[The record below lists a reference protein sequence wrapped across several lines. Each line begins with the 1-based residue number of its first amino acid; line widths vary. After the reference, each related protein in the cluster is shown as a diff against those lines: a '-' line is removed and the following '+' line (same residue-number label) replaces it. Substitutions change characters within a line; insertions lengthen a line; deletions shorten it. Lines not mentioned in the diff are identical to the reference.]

1 LSTPQ
6 APLYAC
12 LVTICAS
19 CAHENA
25 DGAKFCQ
32 ECGSELSAPA
42 QERRKLATLLFCDV
56 SGSTAMGERLD
67 AEAVREL
74 MFRYFHQ
81 IRSAIEGHGGTVEK
95 FAGDAVLAVFGVPLA
110 HEDDVLRATRAA
122 LEMRKRLEDLNEE
135 LERRFGSKLQLR
147 IGINTGEVVS
157 GDASSRD
164 TFVTGDA
171 VNVAARLEQAAQ
183 PGEILLGELSATL
196 SRAEVEPLPPIAAK
210 GKSEPVPAFRLLAAP
225 PPAARAVQPLV
236 GRERELEQLRA
247 FFAEALS
254 ESRCLL
260 ACVVGEPGVG
270 KTRLVSEL
278 CSRFGSRA
286 RILVGRCLSYGEG
299 ITYWPLAEIVR
310 QAASIHDED
319 SREEARAK
327 LEQLCDA
334 RAARAVSA
342 FVGLGGEATLEEAPW
357 AFATL
362 LSTLAQEQPLL
373 LVVEDVH
380 WADEALLELLEDVA
394 GRIRQPVLILTTAR
408 PERDWHAGLRLHP
421 LAADEIARLL
431 ASSSLAAEQ
440 RAEIVRRSGGNPLFA
455 EELAAYLRERPDA
468 EETPPTLGALL
479 SARLDLLSEDERAC
493 AERGAV
499 EGELFHRGA
508 VETLSHDD
516 DVQPLLERLAER
528 ELIRSAPALFV
539 DEAAFRFKH
548 ALVRD
553 AAYSG
558 ISKRL
563 RAELHERFA
572 DWLAD
577 KAGDRFEE
585 LQEIVGYHLEQAC
598 RYRGELGLPT
608 EELAERAGW
617 HLATA
622 GRRALWRLNYRVAA
636 GLLERAAEMT
646 RPLWL
651 DVHLELDLARS
662 RAENPAEAAAIAA
675 AASERARIA
684 GDRTGEAL
692 AQLFAVNMRLFE
704 GGAGTDDL
712 ESCAR
717 VVIPM
722 LEQAGDHVGL
732 VDAFYAL
739 VSIARVRG
747 QYEAWARAAEQAI
760 HHTRLAGR
768 PASILF
774 GLGLA
779 LAEGPRRADEA
790 ILTFDALAG
799 ETPPPSSL
807 LDRAILAAMLG
818 QFEEAWPLARQ
829 AIARLEEMGADA
841 VLNEGSLA
849 QIAMLAGDHEA
860 AASCLRRLSDHVEER
875 YQSAFF
881 LSGFAVLLGRVLCE
895 LGRFDEAEPLAQ
907 VGRDERDEEDLQVQ
921 ALWRQVQ
928 ARVLAYRGESES
940 AEALVRE
947 AIAIVE
953 QTDGLNMAG
962 DAYCDFAEV
971 LAAADRTDE
980 AAEALEQ
987 ALERYERKK
996 NLAMVAQ
1003 VRPKLKALREK
1014 LPT

>member
-1 LSTPQ
+1 ML
-6 APLYAC
+6 
-12 LVTICAS
+12 ICAKCGRES
-19 CAHENA
+19 EGDFAFCPRC
-25 DGAKFCQ
+25 GA
-32 ECGSELSAPA
+32 ELGKRFAPCE
-42 QERRKLATLLFCDV
+42 QRKTVTVLFCDV
-56 SGSTAMGERLD
+56 TGSTALGERLD
-67 AEAVREL
+67 SEAVREL

-81 IRSAIEGHGGTVEK
+81 MRSAIEGHGGTVEK
-95 FAGDAVLAVFGVPLA
+95 FIGDAVMGVFGVPVA
-110 HEDDVLRATRAA
+110 HEDDASRAVRAA
-122 LEMRKRLEDLNEE
+122 LEMRERLGELNHE
-135 LERRFGSKLQLR
+135 LRSRFGSSLQLR
-147 IGINTGEVVS
+147 IGINTGDVVT
-157 GDASSRD
+157 GDPSSRE

-171 VNVAARLEQAAQ
+171 VNVAARLEQAAA
-183 PGEILLGELSATL
+183 PGEILLGELTATL
-196 SRAEVEPLPPIAAK
+196 SHAEAEKVAPIEAK
-210 GKSEPVPAFRLLAAP
+210 GKAERVPGFRVLGAPVGT
-225 PPAARAVQPLV
+225 ARAEPPLV
-236 GRERELEQLRA
+236 GRDEELRRLEVLV
-247 FFAEALS
+247 EEVVS
-254 ESRCLL
+254 DSRCRL

-278 CSRFGSRA
+278 CSRLGSRA
-286 RILVGRCLSYGEG
+286 RILVGRCLSYGDG

-310 QAASIHDED
+310 QAASIRDED
-319 SREEARAK
+319 SREQARAK

-362 LSTLAQEQPLL
+362 LSSLAQEQPLL

-380 WADEALLELLEDVA
+380 WAEEALLELLEDVA
-394 GRIRQPVLILTTAR
+394 ARIRQPVLLLATAR
-408 PERDWHAGLRLHP
+408 PERDWHAELRLHP
-421 LAADEIARLL
+421 LAEDEIARVL
-431 ASSSLAAEQ
+431 ASSSLATEQ
-440 RAEIVRRSGGNPLFA
+440 RAEVVRRSGGNPLFA
-455 EELAAYLRERPDA
+455 EELAAYLRESPDA
-468 EETPPTLGALL
+468 GEIPPTLSTLL
-479 SARLDLLSEDERAC
+479 SARLDLLSEAERAC

-499 EGELFHRGA
+499 EGALFHRGA
-508 VETLSHDD
+508 VETLSHDG
-516 DVQPLLERLAER
+516 DVQPLLERLVER

-585 LQEIVGYHLEQAC
+585 VEEIVGYHLEQAC
-598 RYRGELGLPT
+598 RYRRELGLAS

-636 GLLERAAEMT
+636 GLLERAAEMS

-662 RAENPAEAAAIAA
+662 HAQSPAQAAAIAA

-684 GDRTGEAL
+684 GDQTAEAL
-692 AQLFAVNMRLFE
+692 AQLFAVHMRLFD

-712 ESCAR
+712 DSCAR
-717 VVIPM
+717 AVIPM
-722 LEQAGDHVGL
+722 LEQTGDHVGL
-732 VDAFYAL
+732 VDAFSAL
-739 VSIARVRG
+739 VSIANVRG

-760 HHTRLAGR
+760 HHTRLTGR

-774 GLGLA
+774 GLGIA
-779 LAEGPRRADEA
+779 LAQGPRRADEA
-790 ILTFDALAG
+790 ILTFDAVAG

-818 QFEEAWPLARQ
+818 RFDEAWPLARE
-829 AIARLEEMGADA
+829 ASARLEEMGADP
-841 VLNEGSLA
+841 VINEGSLA

-860 AASCLRRLSDHVEER
+860 AASRLRRLFGHLEQR
-875 YQSAFF
+875 YVRSAF
-881 LSGFAVLLGRVLCE
+881 SAFAVLLGRVLCE

-907 VGRDERDEEDLQVQ
+907 IGRDQGVEEELQVQ

-928 ARVLAYRGESES
+928 ARVLAYRGECES
-940 AEALVRE
+940 AEALARE

-962 DAYCDFAEV
+962 DAYCDLADV
-971 LAAADRTDE
+971 LTAAGRTDE
-980 AAEALEQ
+980 AAGALEQ
-987 ALERYERKK
+987 ALECYERKK

-1003 VRPKLKALREK
+1003 VRPKLEK
-1014 LPT
+1014 LRQGAAA

>member
-1 LSTPQ
+1 ML
-6 APLYAC
+6 
-12 LVTICAS
+12 ICAKCGRES
-19 CAHENA
+19 EGDFAFCPRC
-25 DGAKFCQ
+25 GA
-32 ECGSELSAPA
+32 ELGKRFAPCE
-42 QERRKLATLLFCDV
+42 QRKTVTVLFCDV
-56 SGSTAMGERLD
+56 TGSTALGERLD
-67 AEAVREL
+67 SEAVREL

-81 IRSAIEGHGGTVEK
+81 MRSAIEGHGGTVEK
-95 FAGDAVLAVFGVPLA
+95 FIGDAVMGVFGVPVA
-110 HEDDVLRATRAA
+110 HEDDASRAVRAA
-122 LEMRKRLEDLNEE
+122 LEMRERLGELNHE
-135 LERRFGSKLQLR
+135 LRSRFGSSLQLR
-147 IGINTGEVVS
+147 IGINTGDVVT
-157 GDASSRD
+157 GDPSSRE

-171 VNVAARLEQAAQ
+171 VNVAARLEQAAA
-183 PGEILLGELSATL
+183 PGEILLGELTATL
-196 SRAEVEPLPPIAAK
+196 SHAEAEKVAPIEAK
-210 GKSEPVPAFRLLAAP
+210 GKAERVPGFRVLGAPVAT
-225 PPAARAVQPLV
+225 ARAEPPLV
-236 GRERELEQLRA
+236 GRDEELRRLEVLV
-247 FFAEALS
+247 EEVVS
-254 ESRCLL
+254 DSRCRL

-278 CSRFGSRA
+278 CSRLGSRA
-286 RILVGRCLSYGEG
+286 RILVGRCLSYGDG

-310 QAASIHDED
+310 QAASIRDED
-319 SREEARAK
+319 SREQARAK

-362 LSTLAQEQPLL
+362 LSSLAQEQPLL

-380 WADEALLELLEDVA
+380 WAEEALLELLEDVA
-394 GRIRQPVLILTTAR
+394 ARIRQPVLLLATAR
-408 PERDWHAGLRLHP
+408 PERDWHAELRLHP
-421 LAADEIARLL
+421 LAEDEIARVL
-431 ASSSLAAEQ
+431 ASSSLATEQ
-440 RAEIVRRSGGNPLFA
+440 RAEVVRRSGGNPLFA
-455 EELAAYLRERPDA
+455 EELAAYLRESPDA
-468 EETPPTLGALL
+468 GEIPPTLSTLL
-479 SARLDLLSEDERAC
+479 SARLDLLSEAERAC

-499 EGELFHRGA
+499 EGALFHRGA
-508 VETLSHDD
+508 VETLSHDG
-516 DVQPLLERLAER
+516 DVQPLLERLVER

-553 AAYSG
+553 AAYSR

-585 LQEIVGYHLEQAC
+585 LEEIVGYHLEQAC
-598 RYRGELGLPT
+598 RYRRELGLAS

-636 GLLERAAEMT
+636 GLLERAAEMS

-662 RAENPAEAAAIAA
+662 HAQSPAQAAAIAA

-684 GDRTGEAL
+684 GDQTAEAL
-692 AQLFAVNMRLFE
+692 AQLFAVHMRLFD

-712 ESCAR
+712 DSCAR
-717 VVIPM
+717 AVIPM
-722 LEQAGDHVGL
+722 LEQTGDHVGL
-732 VDAFYAL
+732 VDAFSAL
-739 VSIARVRG
+739 VSIANVRG

-760 HHTRLAGR
+760 HHTRLTGR

-774 GLGLA
+774 GLGIA
-779 LAEGPRRADEA
+779 LAQGPRRADEA
-790 ILTFDALAG
+790 ILTFDAVAG

-818 QFEEAWPLARQ
+818 RFDEAWPLARE
-829 AIARLEEMGADA
+829 ASARLEEMGADP
-841 VLNEGSLA
+841 VINEGSLA

-860 AASCLRRLSDHVEER
+860 AASRLRRLFGHLEQR
-875 YQSAFF
+875 YVRSAF
-881 LSGFAVLLGRVLCE
+881 SAFAVLLGRVLCE

-907 VGRDERDEEDLQVQ
+907 IGRDQGVEEELQVQ

-928 ARVLAYRGESES
+928 ARVLAYRGECES
-940 AEALVRE
+940 AEALARE

-962 DAYCDFAEV
+962 DAYCDLADV
-971 LAAADRTDE
+971 LTAAGRTDE
-980 AAEALEQ
+980 AAGALEQ
-987 ALERYERKK
+987 ALECYERKK

-1003 VRPKLKALREK
+1003 VRPKLEK
-1014 LPT
+1014 LRQGAAA

>member
-1 LSTPQ
+1 VL
-6 APLYAC
+6 
-12 LVTICAS
+12 ICAKCGRES
-19 CAHENA
+19 EGDFAFCPRC
-25 DGAKFCQ
+25 GA
-32 ECGSELSAPA
+32 ELGKRFAPCE
-42 QERRKLATLLFCDV
+42 QRKTVTVLFCDV
-56 SGSTAMGERLD
+56 TGSTALGERLD
-67 AEAVREL
+67 SEAVREL

-81 IRSAIEGHGGTVEK
+81 MRSAIEGHGGTVEK
-95 FAGDAVLAVFGVPLA
+95 FIGDAVMGVFGVPVA
-110 HEDDVLRATRAA
+110 HEDDASRAVRAA
-122 LEMRKRLEDLNEE
+122 LEMRERLGELNHE
-135 LERRFGSKLQLR
+135 LRSRFGSSLQLR
-147 IGINTGEVVS
+147 IGINTGDVVT
-157 GDASSRD
+157 GDPSSRE

-171 VNVAARLEQAAQ
+171 VNVAARLEQAAA
-183 PGEILLGELSATL
+183 PGEILLGELTATL
-196 SRAEVEPLPPIAAK
+196 SHAEAEKVAPIEAK
-210 GKSEPVPAFRLLAAP
+210 GKAERVPGFRVLGAPVAT
-225 PPAARAVQPLV
+225 ARAEPPLV
-236 GRERELEQLRA
+236 GRDEELRRLEVLV
-247 FFAEALS
+247 EEVVS
-254 ESRCLL
+254 DSRCRL

-278 CSRFGSRA
+278 CSRLGSRA
-286 RILVGRCLSYGEG
+286 RILVGRCLSYGDG

-310 QAASIHDED
+310 QAASIRDED
-319 SREEARAK
+319 SREQARAK

-362 LSTLAQEQPLL
+362 LSSLAQEQPLL

-380 WADEALLELLEDVA
+380 WAEEALLELLEDVA
-394 GRIRQPVLILTTAR
+394 ARIRQPVLLLATAR
-408 PERDWHAGLRLHP
+408 PERDWHAELRLHP
-421 LAADEIARLL
+421 LAEDEIARVL
-431 ASSSLAAEQ
+431 ASSSLATEQ
-440 RAEIVRRSGGNPLFA
+440 RAEVVRRSGGNPLFA
-455 EELAAYLRERPDA
+455 EELAAYLRESPDA
-468 EETPPTLGALL
+468 GEIPPTLSTLL
-479 SARLDLLSEDERAC
+479 SARLDLLSEAERAC

-499 EGELFHRGA
+499 EGALFHRGA
-508 VETLSHDD
+508 VETLSHDG
-516 DVQPLLERLAER
+516 DVQPLLERLVER

-585 LQEIVGYHLEQAC
+585 LEEIVGYHLEQAC
-598 RYRGELGLPT
+598 RYRRELGLAS

-636 GLLERAAEMT
+636 GLLERAAEMS

-662 RAENPAEAAAIAA
+662 HAQSPAQAAAIAA

-684 GDRTGEAL
+684 GDQTAEAL
-692 AQLFAVNMRLFE
+692 AQLFAVHMRLFD

-712 ESCAR
+712 DSCAR
-717 VVIPM
+717 AVIPM
-722 LEQAGDHVGL
+722 LEQTGDHVGL
-732 VDAFYAL
+732 VDAFSAL
-739 VSIARVRG
+739 VSIANVRG

-760 HHTRLAGR
+760 HHTRLTGR

-774 GLGLA
+774 GLGIA
-779 LAEGPRRADEA
+779 LAQGPRRADEA
-790 ILTFDALAG
+790 ILTFDAVAG

-818 QFEEAWPLARQ
+818 RFDEAWPLARE
-829 AIARLEEMGADA
+829 ASARLEEMGADP
-841 VLNEGSLA
+841 VINEGSLA

-860 AASCLRRLSDHVEER
+860 AASRLRRLFGHLEQR
-875 YQSAFF
+875 YVRSAF
-881 LSGFAVLLGRVLCE
+881 SAFAVLLGRVLCE

-907 VGRDERDEEDLQVQ
+907 IGRDQGVEEELQVQ

-928 ARVLAYRGESES
+928 ARVLAYRGECES
-940 AEALVRE
+940 AEALARE

-962 DAYCDFAEV
+962 DAYCDLADV
-971 LAAADRTDE
+971 LTAAGRTDE
-980 AAEALEQ
+980 AAGALEQ
-987 ALERYERKK
+987 ALECYERKK

-1003 VRPKLKALREK
+1003 VRPKLEK
-1014 LPT
+1014 LRQGAAA

>member
-1 LSTPQ
+1 VVID
-6 APLYAC
+6 AAAFYAC

-32 ECGSELSAPA
+32 ECGSELSVAA

-67 AEAVREL
+67 SEAVREL

-81 IRSAIEGHGGTVEK
+81 MRSAIEGHGGTVEK
-95 FAGDAVLAVFGVPLA
+95 FVGDAVLAVFGVPLV
-110 HEDDVLRATRAA
+110 HEDDALRATRAA
-122 LEMRKRLEDLNEE
+122 LEMRRRLEDLNEE
-135 LERRFGSKLQLR
+135 LERRFGAKLHLR

-183 PGEILLGELSATL
+183 PGEILLGELSAAL
-196 SRAEVEPLPPIAAK
+196 SRAEVEALAPIAAK

-225 PPAARAVQPLV
+225 PPAARAERPLV
-236 GRERELEQLRA
+236 GRERELEQLQTLLEQA
-247 FFAEALS
+247 VS

-260 ACVVGEPGVG
+260 ASVVGEPGVG
-270 KTRLVSEL
+270 KTRLMSEL
-278 CSRFGSRA
+278 CSRLGSRA
-286 RILVGRCLSYGEG
+286 RILGGRCRSYGEG

-310 QAASIHDED
+310 QAASIRDED
-319 SREEARAK
+319 SREQARAK

-342 FVGLGGEATLEEAPW
+342 FVGLGGEVTLEEAPW

-362 LSTLAQEQPLL
+362 LSSVAQEQPLL

-380 WADEALLELLEDVA
+380 WAEEALLELLEDVA
-394 GRIRQPVLILTTAR
+394 GRIRQPVLLLATAR
-408 PERDWHAGLRLHP
+408 PEREWHAELRLRP
-421 LAADEIARLL
+421 LASDEIARLL
-431 ASSSLAAEQ
+431 ASSGIATEA
-440 RAEIVRRSGGNPLFA
+440 RAEVVRRSGGNPLFA
-455 EELAAYLRERPDA
+455 EELAAYLRECPDA
-468 EETPPTLGALL
+468 GEIPPTLSALL
-479 SARLDLLSEDERAC
+479 SARLDLLSEAERAC

-499 EGELFHRGA
+499 EGEFFHRGA
-508 VETLSHDD
+508 VETLSPDG
-516 DVQPLLERLAER
+516 DVQSLLERLVER

-539 DEAAFRFKH
+539 GEAAFRFKH

-558 ISKRL
+558 ISKRR

-585 LQEIVGYHLEQAC
+585 LEEIVGYHLEQAC
-598 RYRGELGLPT
+598 RYRRELGLAS
-608 EELAERAGW
+608 EELAERAGS

-622 GRRALWRLNYRVAA
+622 GRRALWRLNYPVAA
-636 GLLERAAEMT
+636 GLLGRAAEMS
-646 RPLWL
+646 RPLRL

-662 RAENPAEAAAIAA
+662 HVQSPAEAAAIAA

-684 GDRTGEAL
+684 GDQTGEAL
-692 AQLFAVNMRLFE
+692 AQLFAVNIHLFD

-712 ESCAR
+712 DSCVR

-732 VDAFYAL
+732 VDAYNAL
-739 VSIARVRG
+739 ISIARVRG

-779 LAEGPRRADEA
+779 LAHGPRRADEA
-790 ILTFDALAG
+790 ILTFDAVAG

-807 LDRAILAAMLG
+807 LDRAVLAAMLG
-818 QFEEAWPLARQ
+818 RFDEAWPLARE
-829 AIARLEEMGADA
+829 ASARLEEMGADP
-841 VLNEGSLA
+841 VLNEASLA
-849 QIAMLAGDHEA
+849 EIAMLAGDYEA
-860 AASCLRRLSDHVEER
+860 AASRLRRLCGHAEER
-875 YQSAFF
+875 YARSA
-881 LSGFAVLLGRVLCE
+881 LSTFAVLLGRVLCE
-895 LGRFDEAEPLAQ
+895 LGRFDEAEPLAKI
-907 VGRDERDEEDLQVQ
+907 GRQERDEEDLEVQ

-940 AEALVRE
+940 AEALARE

-953 QTDGLNMAG
+953 QTDGLNIAG
-962 DAYCDFAEV
+962 DAYCDLADV
-971 LAAADRTDE
+971 LTAAGRTDE
-980 AAEALEQ
+980 AAEALGQ
-987 ALERYERKK
+987 ALNRYERKK

-1003 VRPKLKALREK
+1003 VKPKLEALR
-1014 LPT
+1014 TGVQ

>member
-1 LSTPQ
+1 VL
-6 APLYAC
+6 
-12 LVTICAS
+12 ICAKCGRES
-19 CAHENA
+19 EGDFAFCPRC
-25 DGAKFCQ
+25 GA
-32 ECGSELSAPA
+32 ELGKRFAPCE
-42 QERRKLATLLFCDV
+42 QRKTVTVLFCDV
-56 SGSTAMGERLD
+56 TGSTALGERLD
-67 AEAVREL
+67 SEAVREL

-81 IRSAIEGHGGTVEK
+81 MRSAIEGHGGTVEK
-95 FAGDAVLAVFGVPLA
+95 FIGDAVMGVFGVPVA
-110 HEDDVLRATRAA
+110 HEDDASRAVRAA
-122 LEMRKRLEDLNEE
+122 LEMRERLGELNHE
-135 LERRFGSKLQLR
+135 LRSRFGSSLQLR
-147 IGINTGEVVS
+147 IGINTGDVVT
-157 GDASSRD
+157 GDPSSRE

-171 VNVAARLEQAAQ
+171 VNVAARLEQAAA
-183 PGEILLGELSATL
+183 PGEILLGELTATL
-196 SRAEVEPLPPIAAK
+196 SHAEAEKVAPIEAK
-210 GKSEPVPAFRLLAAP
+210 GKAERVPGFRVLGAPVAT
-225 PPAARAVQPLV
+225 ARAEPPLV
-236 GRERELEQLRA
+236 GRDEELRRLEVLV
-247 FFAEALS
+247 EEVVS
-254 ESRCLL
+254 DSRCRL

-278 CSRFGSRA
+278 CSRLGSRA
-286 RILVGRCLSYGEG
+286 RILVGRCLSYGDG

-310 QAASIHDED
+310 QAASIRDED
-319 SREEARAK
+319 SREQARAK

-362 LSTLAQEQPLL
+362 LSSLAQEQPLL

-380 WADEALLELLEDVA
+380 WAEEALLELLEDVA
-394 GRIRQPVLILTTAR
+394 ARIRQPVLLLATAR
-408 PERDWHAGLRLHP
+408 PERDWHAELRLHP
-421 LAADEIARLL
+421 LAEDEIARVL
-431 ASSSLAAEQ
+431 ASSSLATEQ
-440 RAEIVRRSGGNPLFA
+440 RAEVVRRSGGNPLFA
-455 EELAAYLRERPDA
+455 EELAAYLRESPDA
-468 EETPPTLGALL
+468 GEIPPTLSTLL
-479 SARLDLLSEDERAC
+479 SARLDLLSEAERAC

-499 EGELFHRGA
+499 EGALFHRGA
-508 VETLSHDD
+508 VETLSHDG
-516 DVQPLLERLAER
+516 DVQPLLERLVER

-553 AAYSG
+553 AAYSR

-585 LQEIVGYHLEQAC
+585 LEEIVGYHLEQAC
-598 RYRGELGLPT
+598 RYRRELGLAS

-636 GLLERAAEMT
+636 GLLERAAEMS

-662 RAENPAEAAAIAA
+662 HAQSPAQAAAIAA

-684 GDRTGEAL
+684 GDQTAEAL
-692 AQLFAVNMRLFE
+692 AQLFAVHMRLFD

-712 ESCAR
+712 DSCAR
-717 VVIPM
+717 AVIPM
-722 LEQAGDHVGL
+722 LEQTGDHVGL
-732 VDAFYAL
+732 VDAFSAL
-739 VSIARVRG
+739 VSIANVRG

-760 HHTRLAGR
+760 HHTRLTGR

-774 GLGLA
+774 GLGIA
-779 LAEGPRRADEA
+779 LAQGPRRADEA
-790 ILTFDALAG
+790 ILTFDAVAG

-818 QFEEAWPLARQ
+818 RFDEAWPLARE
-829 AIARLEEMGADA
+829 ASARLEEMGADP
-841 VLNEGSLA
+841 VINEGSLA

-860 AASCLRRLSDHVEER
+860 AASRLRRLFGHLEQR
-875 YQSAFF
+875 YVRSAF
-881 LSGFAVLLGRVLCE
+881 SAFAVLLGRVLCE

-907 VGRDERDEEDLQVQ
+907 IGRDQGVEEELQVQ

-928 ARVLAYRGESES
+928 ARVLAYRGECES
-940 AEALVRE
+940 AEALARE

-962 DAYCDFAEV
+962 DAYCDLADV
-971 LAAADRTDE
+971 LTAAGRTDE
-980 AAEALEQ
+980 AAGALEQ
-987 ALERYERKK
+987 ALECYERKK

-1003 VRPKLKALREK
+1003 VRPKLEK
-1014 LPT
+1014 LRQGAAA